1 MPCGKH
7 SVKRSVIYNDHMK
20 TIQYMLCEA
29 LRRIDGIMDHV
40 VMLSSEV
47 GDTNSPI
54 VFGFGNDDATMS
66 LTTDCNTY
74 VRVVI
79 YDILYEAKSPG
90 RDIHLGRR
98 VPKGSRPP
106 DSGLYFGFG
115 AQDTHVPTALTV
127 LCNTQT
133 RVLSVNRFE
142 SDRKMIPGHWVRIYW
157 GLDDDDEN
165 NQHSTIDI
173 LFTPVPSESLQGHD
187 LITVKIPL
195 TETRIF
201 KYETP
206 VFVKK
211 DSDRHQVFVD
221 YKGHT
226 YKIDGR
232 CVDRFS
238 NVHVSTQNET
248 TWCSTD
254 MFKLHDK
261 LLLLFDP
268 HLKISSITVPE
279 RGGLDITWEYN
290 IIEGRPVRYE
300 KLKITFVGCTESVD
314 SVEQVVDESD
324 VYNFLKRVC
333 ESLVES
339 GPAAG
344 ETDRPYRISTKRT
357 THPTLML
364 ALPTFAWKH
373 TYTISQRGRPVAI
386 VDSEI
391 GDEKF
396 HLAPMYR
403 IVKPGT
409 VHVIHLTAVIQGREN
424 LGHPVED
431 YKKAEL
437 QTASGINSIASSIQY
452 ELGLYFKNS
461 VYRDRDWNPPR
472 KTKII
477 KFEGQ

>member
-40 VMLSSEV
+40 VMLSSDV

-66 LTTDCNTY
+66 LTTDCETY

-127 LCNTQT
+127 LRNKQT

-142 SDRKMIPGHWVRIYW
+142 SDRKMIPSHWVRIYW
-157 GLDDDDEN
+157 GLDDDEN

-173 LFTPVPSESLQGHD
+173 LFTPVPSESLQGRD

-201 KYETP
+201 KYEAP

-248 TWCSTD
+248 TWYSTD
-254 MFKLHDK
+254 MFNLHDK

-268 HLKISSITVPE
+268 HLKISSITVLDG
-279 RGGLDITWEYN
+279 GGLDITWEYN

-300 KLKITFVGCTESVD
+300 KLKITFVGCNGSED
-314 SVEQVVDESD
+314 SVEQDVDESD
-324 VYNFLKRVC
+324 VCNFLKRVC
-333 ESLVES
+333 ESLVEK
-339 GPAAG
+339 GPVAG
-344 ETDRPYRISTKRT
+344 ETDHPYRISAEKT
-357 THPTLML
+357 THSTWIRVLPAL
-364 ALPTFAWKH
+364 AVEK
-373 TYTISQRGRPVAI
+373 TYIISQRGRPVAMVYLSETDFQLTSMHRI
-386 VDSEI
+386 VDCTEYCIPLS
-391 GDEKF
+391 
-396 HLAPMYR
+396 R
-403 IVKPGT
+403 IQVGGKTGYP
-409 VHVIHLTAVIQGREN
+409 QKK
-424 LGHPVED
+424 
-431 YKKAEL
+431 YKKAKL
-437 QTASGINSIASSIQY
+437 QTAIGIRSITQEIQHNLNSYFAHSIYHNDDWSGV
-452 ELGLYFKNS
+452 G
-461 VYRDRDWNPPR
+461 PR
-472 KTKII
+472 RTKII
-477 KFEGQ
+477 KFEQ